1 MGMCIGEYHGAKI
14 ALSLPKKRMASLKK
28 FLLDK
33 GFSFLNLERTGTDHF
48 ALQGLLNGL
57 PGRFIVDTGAS
68 NTCVDLDRAE
78 GFRMQSV
85 VSEIRAAGAGAVDME
100 TQVSAGNLLE
110 FGSWQQADLDVV
122 LFDLSHVNQAL
133 TSHDEPAVDGILG
146 ADILRKAEAVID
158 YRKNRLF
165 LK

>member
-1 MGMCIGEYHGAKI
+1 
-14 ALSLPKKRMASLKK
+14 MASLKK

-33 GFSFLNLERTGTDHF
+33 GFSFLDLERTGTDHF
-48 ALQGLLNGL
+48 ALHGLLNGL

-68 NTCVDLDRAE
+68 NTCVDLERAE
-78 GFRMQSV
+78 AFHMQST

-100 TQVSAGNLLE
+100 TQVSTGNILE
-110 FGSWQQADLDVV
+110 FGTWQQADLDIV

-146 ADILRKAEAVID
+146 ADILRRSVAVID
-158 YRKNRLF
+158 YGTDILF
-165 LK
+165 LQKDRQEE